1 MKFKRLF
8 LKKCEFVENVNLRK
22 VQILSGIFH
31 HRKKAKHIFTH
42 HRALQKQAVSLAHI
56 TKRKINAFKSLLNC
70 SLKTQPHA

>member
-42 HRALQKQAVSLAHI
+42 HRALQKQVLCLVCNDKQSAKSTLS
-56 TKRKINAFKSLLNC
+56 KAF
-70 SLKTQPHA
+70 